1 MGSYKIK
8 EMSAGM
14 TNSERKQFP
23 VQEVYSMFD
32 NETTMEWMEKYNPM
46 LNRGLISSVFEALS
60 KVLVN
65 VLPEGHTVKI
75 DGLGVFSLSLEFC
88 NSKTEEPTDE
98 QKQVREYRRVQAK
111 SINLKVDRMLVDE
124 INEMST
130 FERNGSEVLTMG
142 QHTYTLQQRIERAL
156 AHLEKHRYITLTEYA
171 NLNQMSRTSASVEL
185 KQLVA
190 DPSSGIKAN
199 GSGTHKVWVK
209 A

>member
-1 MGSYKIK
+1 
-8 EMSAGM
+8 
-14 TNSERKQFP
+14 
-23 VQEVYSMFD
+23 
-32 NETTMEWMEKYNPM
+32 
-46 LNRGLISSVFEALS
+46 
-60 KVLVN
+60 
-65 VLPEGHTVKI
+65 
-75 DGLGVFSLSLEFC
+75 
-88 NSKTEEPTDE
+88 
-98 QKQVREYRRVQAK
+98 
-111 SINLKVDRMLVDE
+111 MLVDE

-130 FERNGSEVLTMG
+130 FERNGSEVVTMG